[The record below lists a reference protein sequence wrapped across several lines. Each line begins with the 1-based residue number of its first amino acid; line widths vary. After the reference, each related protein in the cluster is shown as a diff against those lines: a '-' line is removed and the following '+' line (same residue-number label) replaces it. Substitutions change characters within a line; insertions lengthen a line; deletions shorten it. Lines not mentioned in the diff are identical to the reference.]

1 MSVQPTALQSTQSI
15 TMPRLLLHLEGA
27 ALLAAALVLYS
38 NQNFGWGTFA
48 LFLFAPDLAIIP
60 YAINK
65 RIGQIAYNMMH
76 TIIFPLALALYS
88 VMTSNA
94 LGLQASLIWFAH
106 IGMDHLFGY
115 GFKYPGSFKE
125 THFSRI

>member
-1 MSVQPTALQSTQSI
+1 
-15 TMPRLLLHLEGA
+15 MPRLLLHLEG
-27 ALLAAALVLYS
+27 LAVLTVSLVLYA

-65 RIGQIAYNMMH
+65 RVGQIAYNLVH
-76 TIIFPLALALYS
+76 TIIFPLAFAFYS
-88 VMTSNA
+88 VMNA
-94 LGLQASLIWFAH
+94 NDIGIQASLIWFAH

-115 GFKYPGSFKE
+115 GFKYPSSFKE